1 MKTESMGTIN
11 KPVCDEKGH
20 VEPWVK
26 GKDRVDHDRWDRMDA
41 FQQYNVKHG
50 NCQKADNSLWADAD
64 EKRKLATDDELREW
78 TEELAVFVYPV
89 RT

>member
-11 KPVCDEKGH
+11 KPVCDEKSH

-26 GKDRVDHDRWDRMDA
+26 SKDRVE
-41 FQQYNVKHG
+41 HG

-64 EKRKLATDDELREW
+64 EKVKLATDDELREW
-78 TEELAVFVYPV
+78 TEELGVFVYPV